1 MLIILL
7 TTFMVDRMELRDQE
21 EEEEDYRPLLQQ
33 HTPPADYNAIPVFY
47 RARRPSKVG
56 RSHSQSQS

>member
-1 MLIILL
+1 
-7 TTFMVDRMELRDQE
+7 MVDRMELRDQE